1 MNRMNHSTAQTRSK
15 RHIRIEERTVHR
27 KRLSVSTKRVGPL
40 SSELNHSGI
49 RTPVTYRFL
58 TRDAL
63 PLSQLRIP
71 CPRNSRGEYA
81 EQPCH
86 LPELWTW
93 PRSVRKRE
101 LAARRPWT
109 RFVRVR
115 EQSATTLSPR
125 KWPRP

>member
-1 MNRMNHSTAQTRSK
+1 MCVHSICRIAFTR
-15 RHIRIEERTVHR
+15 RAN
-27 KRLSVSTKRVGPL
+27 RLSPDSHWT
-40 SSELNHSGI
+40 GI
-49 RTPVTYRFL
+49 RTLVTYRFL
-58 TRDAL
+58 TRHAL
-63 PLSQLRIP
+63 LLSQLRIL
-71 CPRNSRGEYA
+71 CPRISRGENA

-101 LAARRPWT
+101 LAARRPRT